1 MDKIDEKHVNEQMK
15 IIDEVRDLIRPGA
28 NINQRDI
35 EGNTALHHVVMHA
48 NKLSHGYVVVTLTN
62 KLIEHGAD
70 PRLTNHQGKSAL
82 DLVRNMEVR
91 DVIEARVKEL
101 NLRDALEM
109 STSRQHEQARQGRGR
124 RM

>member
-1 MDKIDEKHVNEQMK
+1 MDKIDEKLINEQIK
-15 IIDEVRDLIRPGA
+15 IISEVRDLIRSGA

-48 NKLSHGYVVVTLTN
+48 KKLSHGYVVVTLTN

-82 DLVRNMEVR
+82 DLVRNQQVR
-91 DVIEARVKEL
+91 DVIAARVKEL
-101 NLRDALEM
+101 NLRDALAM
-109 STSRQHEQARQGRGR
+109 STSRQHEQARQGSGR